1 MYKMAAV
8 LIACSTS
15 LFATGTSSCSDSG
28 SSGCSPWWMTYSTGS
43 TGDGSFGRSTGV
55 DPIFTPNFTNVAAS
69 QDPLSATF
77 SWMSSTSTSASV
89 TTSNYSN
96 WSVNTSWS
104 SDYDFAP
111 YSPQSSSSSYSSSYV
126 SSYSNLTYTNNVAS
140 TLPSNVGESVSNAF
154 YSGGDSAYA
163 SYMNAVYALAY
174 GSRTSVA
181 AAVPSAP
188 IGAAALES
196 PEPGTFVGI
205 GVGLML
211 IAAQKVRQRRKLRK

>member
-1 MYKMAAV
+1 M
-8 LIACSTS
+8 
-15 LFATGTSSCSDSG
+15 
-28 SSGCSPWWMTYSTGS
+28 
-43 TGDGSFGRSTGV
+43 
-55 DPIFTPNFTNVAAS
+55 
-69 QDPLSATF
+69 
-77 SWMSSTSTSASV
+77 
-89 TTSNYSN
+89 
-96 WSVNTSWS
+96 
-104 SDYDFAP
+104 
-111 YSPQSSSSSYSSSYV
+111 